1 MVLSLLDDWVPLP
14 YIYIYIYIYYQ
25 GSGARNNALFLGEI
39 VDAVPS
45 WNTQDKYFMGF
56 DDGNIIYLKIFRN
69 DFLKFIFNINA

>member
-1 MVLSLLDDWVPLP
+1 V
-14 YIYIYIYIYYQ
+14 
-25 GSGARNNALFLGEI
+25 ARNNALFLCEI
-39 VDAVPS
+39 FDSVPS